1 MGTLAHPDFRLHA
14 GRARVPILQPAMA
27 DRTDL
32 MFPRTMTKT
41 VFPLLVIVGVF
52 ALVAT
57 AARSPVARQVPEVPS
72 RVSTEPDTAVS
83 KIDRLL
89 ADKWRDAGVPPARAA
104 DEFTILRRLS
114 LVLHGTIPSLEEIRL
129 FEADTQPQRIERWTE
144 RLLADR
150 RFADYFARRLARV
163 FVGAN
168 EGQFVVF
175 RRDRFWAWLGT
186 QLHENQ
192 PYDAVVRS
200 MISERGLWTG
210 EPEVNFVTA
219 TVSDGGIDVNKLA
232 GRTVRAFLGQRI
244 DCAQCHNHPFAD
256 WKQGQFEGL
265 AACYGQ
271 TKISPVGVEDDAQR
285 TYSVEDLSKLSA
297 EDLQTLTTE
306 DQKKKAMRV
315 VSLGVPLH
323 PEWLPSEGTQRERL
337 ATWVTHPENRRFD
350 RAIVNRIWGLMFGKP
365 WIEPVDDLPNPKESG
380 RDPTDLLDVLGADF
394 RDHGCDL
401 KQLVATI
408 AATRAFRL
416 SSEHPAFETDKNVDS
431 IEQTWAAFPLTR
443 LRPEQVIGA
452 MLQASTIKTID
463 QNSHWVQRALRFFSE
478 LNFVKEYGDLG
489 DDELGE
495 HSGTIP
501 QALLR
506 MNGEFAKDRSEGT
519 PFSAAGRIAGMAPDD
534 DTCLDLCFLVCLT
547 RRPTIEERAVIL
559 RQLEQSRRESRTN
572 AVEDI
577 FWTLYNSPEFC
588 WEH

>member
-1 MGTLAHPDFRLHA
+1 MY
-14 GRARVPILQPAMA
+14 
-27 DRTDL
+27 
-32 MFPRTMTKT
+32 PRTMTKT
-41 VFPLLVIVGVF
+41 VLPLLVIVGVF
-52 ALVAT
+52 ALIAT
-57 AARSPVARQVPEVPS
+57 AARSHVATQTPDVPS
-72 RVSTEPDTAVS
+72 RVSSEVDTAVF
-83 KIDRLL
+83 KVDRVL
-89 ADKWRDAGVPPARAA
+89 AEKWRANNLQPARAA

-114 LVLHGTIPSLEEIRL
+114 LVLHGTSPSLEEIRL

-163 FVGAN
+163 FVGADD
-168 EGQFVVF
+168 GQFIVF
-175 RRDRFWAWLGT
+175 RRDRFWAWLGA
-186 QLHENQ
+186 QLHDNR
-192 PYDAVVRS
+192 PYDAVVRA
-200 MISERGLWTG
+200 MIAERGLWTG

-219 TVSDGGIDVNKLA
+219 TVTQGNIDYNKLA

-265 AACYGQ
+265 AACFGQ
-271 TKISPVGVEDDAQR
+271 ARISAVGVEDDAQR
-285 TYSVEDLSKLSA
+285 KYSIEDRLTLKQRDVSA
-297 EDLQTLTTE
+297 
-306 DQKKKAMRV
+306 
-315 VSLGVPLH
+315 SVPFH

-337 ATWVTHPENRRFD
+337 ASWLTHPDNKRFD
-350 RAIVNRIWGLMFGKP
+350 RAAVNRVWGLMFGKP
-365 WIEPVDDLPNPKESG
+365 WHEPVDDLPNPKEPG

-394 RDHGCDL
+394 REQGCDL
-401 KQLVATI
+401 KRLVATI
-408 AATRAFRL
+408 ASTRAFRL
-416 SSEHPAFETDKNVDS
+416 SSEHPAFESGENVEAV
-431 IEQTWAAFPLTR
+431 EQTWAAFPLTR
-443 LRPEQVIGA
+443 LRPEQIIGA

-506 MNGEFAKDRSEGT
+506 MNGEFARDRSEGT
-519 PFSAAGRIAGMAPDD
+519 PFSSIGRIAGMAPDD

-547 RRPTIEERAVIL
+547 RRPTIEERAQL
-559 RQLEQSRRESRTN
+559 LPQLEQTRRDGRTN

-588 WEH
+588 WGH

>member
-1 MGTLAHPDFRLHA
+1 ML
-14 GRARVPILQPAMA
+14 
-27 DRTDL
+27 
-32 MFPRTMTKT
+32 PRSMTKT
-41 VFPLLVIVGVF
+41 VFPLLVIAGVF
-52 ALVAT
+52 AVVAT
-57 AARSPVARQVPEVPS
+57 AARSHVAKQAPEIPS
-72 RVSTEPDTAVS
+72 RVSTEPDAAVS

-89 ADKWRDAGVPPARAA
+89 ADKWRDAGLQPARAA

-129 FEADTQPQRIERWTE
+129 FEADTGPQRIERWTE

-163 FVGAN
+163 FVGAD

-175 RRDRFWAWLGT
+175 RRDRFWAWLG
-186 QLHENQ
+186 QQFHDNR

-200 MISERGLWTG
+200 MIAERGLWTG
-210 EPEVNFVTA
+210 EPETNFVTA
-219 TVSDGGIDVNKLA
+219 TVDDGVIDVNKLA

-271 TKISPVGVEDDAQR
+271 TRISAVGVEDDAQR
-285 TYSVEDLSKLSA
+285 KYSVEDTMTLKQRDVSA
-297 EDLQTLTTE
+297 
-306 DQKKKAMRV
+306 
-315 VSLGVPLH
+315 GVPFH

-337 ATWVTHPENRRFD
+337 AAWVTHPDNRRFD
-350 RAIVNRIWGLMFGKP
+350 RAIVNRVWGLMFGKP
-365 WIEPVDDLPNPKESG
+365 WIAPVDDLPNPKEPG

-394 RDHGCDL
+394 REHGCDL
-401 KQLVATI
+401 KRLVATI
-408 AATRAFRL
+408 AATGAFRL
-416 SSEHPAFETDKNVDS
+416 SSEHPAFETGENVEA

-463 QNSHWVQRALRFFSE
+463 QNSHWVQRAFRFFSE

-506 MNGEFAKDRSEGT
+506 MNGEFARDRSQGT
-519 PFSAAGRIAGMAPDD
+519 PFTAAGRIADMAPDD

-547 RRPTIEERAVIL
+547 RRPTIEERAAIL
-559 RQLEQSRRESRTN
+559 PQLEQTRRDGRTN

-577 FWTLYNSPEFC
+577 FWTL
-588 WEH
+588 

>member
-1 MGTLAHPDFRLHA
+1 MRFVNVERPLTRLSPVGKSCSRESLPRPVAQGCRDPLKLAAPGPSRCCRLGSNSPPTCLRP
-14 GRARVPILQPAMA
+14 GRRQPVQKTGWDDM
-27 DRTDL
+27 L
-32 MFPRTMTKT
+32 PRSMTKT
-41 VFPLLVIVGVF
+41 VFPLLVIAGVF

-57 AARSPVARQVPEVPS
+57 AARSHVAKQAPEIPS
-72 RVSTEPDTAVS
+72 RVSTEPDAAVS

-89 ADKWRDAGVPPARAA
+89 ADKWRDAELQPARAA
-104 DEFTILRRLS
+104 DEFSILRRLS

-150 RFADYFARRLARV
+150 RFADYFTRRLARV
-163 FVGAN
+163 YVGAD

-175 RRDRFWAWLGT
+175 RRDRFWAWLGQ
-186 QLHENQ
+186 QLHDNR

-200 MISERGLWTG
+200 MIAERGLWTG

-219 TVSDGGIDVNKLA
+219 TVNDGDIDYNKLA

-271 TKISPVGVEDDAQR
+271 TRISPVGVEDDAR
-285 TYSVEDLSKLSA
+285 KKYSVEDLKLLTEEDLKKLSD
-297 EDLQTLTTE
+297 EEQRG
-306 DQKKKAMRV
+306 KAQRE
-315 VSLGVPLH
+315 VSPGVPFH
-323 PEWLPSEGTQRERL
+323 PEWLPNEGTQRERL
-337 ATWVTHPENRRFD
+337 AAWVTHADNRRFD
-350 RAIVNRIWGLMFGKP
+350 RAIVNRVWGLMFGKP
-365 WIEPVDDLPNPKESG
+365 WIEPVDDLPNPQEPE

-394 RDHGCDL
+394 REHGCDMKRL
-401 KQLVATI
+401 IATI

-416 SSEHPAFETDKNVDS
+416 SSEHPAFETGEKVEA

-506 MNGEFAKDRSEGT
+506 MNGEFARDRSQGT
-519 PFSAAGRIAGMAPDD
+519 PFSAAGRIADMAPDD
-534 DTCLDLCFLVCLT
+534 DTCLDLCFLVCL
-547 RRPTIEERAVIL
+547 
-559 RQLEQSRRESRTN
+559 
-572 AVEDI
+572 
-577 FWTLYNSPEFC
+577 
-588 WEH
+588 

>member
-1 MGTLAHPDFRLHA
+1 M
-14 GRARVPILQPAMA
+14 I
-27 DRTDL
+27 
-32 MFPRTMTKT
+32 PRSVSKT
-41 VFPLLVIVGVF
+41 VFPLLVVVGVF
-52 ALVAT
+52 VLVAS
-57 AARSPVARQVPEVPS
+57 AARSRVATDAPLAPS
-72 RVSTEPDTAVS
+72 RIANEGDTNEGGSTVS

-89 ADKWRDAGVPPARAA
+89 AAKWKDSGIEPARAA
-104 DEFTILRRLS
+104 DEFTLLRRLS
-114 LVLHGTIPSLEEIRL
+114 LVLHGTVPSLEEIRL

-163 FVGAN
+163 FVGADD
-168 EGQFVVF
+168 GQFIVF
-175 RRDRFWAWLGT
+175 RRDRFWAWLGQ
-186 QLHENQ
+186 QLHDNR

-200 MISERGLWTG
+200 MIAERGLWTG

-219 TVSDGGIDVNKLA
+219 TVNGGDIDYNKLA

-271 TKISPVGVEDDAQR
+271 TRISAVGVEDDAKR
-285 TYSVEDLSKLSA
+285 KYSVEDQVTLKQREVSA
-297 EDLQTLTTE
+297 
-306 DQKKKAMRV
+306 
-315 VSLGVPLH
+315 GVPFH
-323 PEWLPSEGTQRERL
+323 PEWLPGEGTQRERL
-337 ATWVTHPENRRFD
+337 AVWVTHTENKRFD
-350 RAIVNRIWGLMFGKP
+350 RAIINRVWGLMFGKP
-365 WIEPVDDLPNPKESG
+365 WHEPVDDLPNPKEPG

-394 RDHGCDL
+394 REHGCDMKRL
-401 KQLVATI
+401 IATI
-408 AATRAFRL
+408 ASTRAFRL
-416 SSEHPAFETDKNVDS
+416 SSEHPAFETGENVEAL
-431 IEQTWAAFPLTR
+431 EQTWAAFPLTR

-478 LNFVKEYGDLG
+478 INFVKEYGDLG

-506 MNGEFAKDRSEGT
+506 MNGEFARDRSEGT
-519 PFSAAGRIAGMAPDD
+519 PFSATGRIAGMAPSDEE
-534 DTCLDLCFLVCLT
+534 CLDLCFLVCLT
-547 RRPTIEERAVIL
+547 RRPTVEERL
-559 RQLEQSRRESRTN
+559 QLLPQLEQTRRNGRTN

>member
-1 MGTLAHPDFRLHA
+1 
-14 GRARVPILQPAMA
+14 
-27 DRTDL
+27 

-41 VFPLLVIVGVF
+41 VLPLLVIVGVF

-57 AARSPVARQVPEVPS
+57 AARSPVATQPPETPS
-72 RVSTEPDTAVS
+72 QVSTEPEAAVS

-89 ADKWRDAGVPPARAA
+89 ADKWKDAQVPPARAA

-163 FVGAN
+163 FVGADD
-168 EGQFVVF
+168 GQFIVF
-175 RRDRFWAWLGT
+175 RRDRFWAWLGA
-186 QLHENQ
+186 QLHDNR

-200 MISERGLWTG
+200 MIAERGLWTG

-219 TVSDGGIDVNKLA
+219 TVNQGNIDYNKLA

-244 DCAQCHNHPFAD
+244 DCAQCHNHPFAA

-271 TKISPVGVEDDAQR
+271 TRISAVGVEDDAR
-285 TYSVEDLSKLSA
+285 KKYSVEDTMTLKQRDVSA
-297 EDLQTLTTE
+297 
-306 DQKKKAMRV
+306 
-315 VSLGVPLH
+315 GVPFH

-337 ATWVTHPENRRFD
+337 ATWVTHPDNRRFD
-350 RAIVNRIWGLMFGKP
+350 RAIVNRVWGLMFGKP
-365 WIEPVDDLPNPKESG
+365 WHEPVDDLPNPQEPR

-394 RDHGCDL
+394 REHGCDL
-401 KQLVATI
+401 KRLIATI

-416 SSEHPAFETDKNVDS
+416 SSEHPAFETGENV
-431 IEQTWAAFPLTR
+431 EAVEPTWAAFPLTR

-506 MNGEFAKDRSEGT
+506 MNGEFARDRSEAT
-519 PFSAAGRIAGMAPDD
+519 PFSATGRIAGMAPDD

-547 RRPTIEERAVIL
+547 RRPTIEERAAIL
-559 RQLEQSRRESRTN
+559 PQLEKSRRNGRTS
-572 AVEDI
+572 AVEDV

-588 WEH
+588 WGH